1 MLYWGFDL
9 GDGESAVARV
19 SGEGL
24 GAPEVVTIDGRQVVI
39 TAWAGRKS
47 GGAGIWGRAA
57 RSAAAAIRSAARF
70 KSRYLDQSSDSGGLL
85 RDFSAKI
92 LETLRREGTLV
103 GGDKLNSFY
112 IGCPAGWDKSV
123 RAQYQLLFE
132 NLGVPAPHVI
142 SESRAVMVGAIQ
154 SNSLRDYVDLRTKS
168 VLVIDIGSSTTDFA
182 YVTDGHEAEI
192 RTGGEVKLGGGIMDE
207 VLLEACVGES
217 PDTSA
222 IREVF
227 AESESWRVECELHAR
242 ALKERY
248 FSESAEYWMRHRC
261 VDSLLITYDKPV
273 MLDLFLDEKMARRL
287 TDQPCRQ
294 LSGKSFHEVFCAGLR
309 EVRDSIGEKQ
319 PELLFL
325 TGGVSRMAVIAD
337 WCREVF
343 PQAVIYSDREP
354 EFSVARG
361 LAWCGRID
369 DELGRFREEVA
380 QLIHSSA
387 VERIVSAHL
396 PALYQGVL
404 DQLLDPIL
412 EHAVWPA
419 LLDWREGKIRT
430 LAETETVLQ
439 EKIKLYLYSKD
450 AKDQLYAPVSA
461 FVREVA
467 DELQVHTSEI
477 CRTYRLPD
485 HALEISSQ
493 LAASD
498 LSVLEKLEAR
508 DVLSSS
514 GFTGAA
520 VFAESIISVLVGL
533 MCGGSGVVLITEG
546 PVGIAIGIVSSLLLF
561 AVAHVLG
568 KDAMDQKIREAD
580 LPLFVRRLALARPLP
595 KLEAPGFS
603 LPNPLKWL
611 KDGEAEEPAKAAK
624 FRLLPRLSRKGN
636 EEIPERRL
644 RAIRAKVRAGYDRAL
659 NNGDSEELSRLNDRL
674 CREITEQIEQRLR
687 ELAEQVEIPL

>member
-24 GAPEVVTIDGRQVVI
+24 GAPEIVEIDGRKVVI
-39 TAWAGRKS
+39 TTWAVMKNGEVRI
-47 GGAGIWGRAA
+47 GERAA

-70 KSRYLDQSSDSGGLL
+70 KSRYLDQSSDSGGLI

-112 IGCPAGWDKSV
+112 IGCPAGWDKNV
-123 RAQYQLLFE
+123 RADYQLLFE
-132 NLGVPAPHVI
+132 NLGVPAPRVI

-182 YVTDGHEAEI
+182 YVTDGREAEI

-248 FSESAEYWMRHRC
+248 FSESAEYWTRHRC

-309 EVRDSIGEKQ
+309 EVRDNIGEKQ

-325 TGGVSRMAVIAD
+325 TGGVSRMAAIAD

-343 PQAVIYSDREP
+343 PEAVIYSDREP

-369 DELGRFREEVA
+369 DELGRFRQEVDL
-380 QLIHSSA
+380 LIHSSA

-419 LLDWREGKIRT
+419 LLDWREGKLRT
-430 LAETETVLQ
+430 LAETETALQ

-450 AKDQLYAPVSA
+450 AKEQLYTPVNE
-461 FVREVA
+461 FVRQVA
-467 DELQVHTSEI
+467 DELQIHTSEI
-477 CRTYRLPD
+477 CRTYHVPD
-485 HALEISSQ
+485 HALEISSH

-498 LSVLEKLEAR
+498 LSVLEKLETR
-508 DVLSSS
+508 DVLSGSS
-514 GFTGAA
+514 LTGAA

-546 PVGIAIGIVSSLLLF
+546 PVGIAIGIISSLLLF

-580 LPLFVRRLALARPLP
+580 LPLFVRRLALAKPLP
-595 KLEAPGFS
+595 KLEAPGIN

-611 KDGEAEEPAKAAK
+611 KDGESEEAPAPK
-624 FRLLPRLSRKGN
+624 FRLLPRLSRAGD

-644 RAIRAKVRAGYDRAL
+644 RAIRSKVRAGYDRAL
-659 NNGDSEELSRLNDRL
+659 NDGESEELSRLNDRL
-674 CREITEQIEQRLR
+674 CREVTDQIEHRLR
-687 ELAEQVEIPL
+687 ELSEQVEIPL